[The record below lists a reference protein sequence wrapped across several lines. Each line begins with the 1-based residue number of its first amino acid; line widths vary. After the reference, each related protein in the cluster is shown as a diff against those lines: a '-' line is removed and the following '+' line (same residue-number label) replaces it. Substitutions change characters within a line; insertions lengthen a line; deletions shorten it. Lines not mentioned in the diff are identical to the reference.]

1 MRRYLR
7 SSEQL
12 LLGIKPT
19 ILWSYNGSL
28 RICWW
33 GKWIF
38 QAWNRDRIGLNP
50 QHVPSNQLDK
60 RHVCCIFDI
69 LWWDTTDIINMIW
82 YGEIPYITD
91 IINNMFQTLL
101 IWSMIWEKKHNIY
114 NIYIIYNYIIIYI
127 YMLYITD
134 IINNM
139 FQTYN
144 WITDINLEKTYASCR
159 LSDLSFTAADFFLS
173 GAYHWVMTCMPEKI
187 WYPKLNGSEWIMTM

>member
-127 YMLYITD
+127 YVIHNWYHQQYVPD
-134 IINNM
+134 I
-139 FQTYN
+139 
-144 WITDINLEKTYASCR
+144 
-159 LSDLSFTAADFFLS
+159 
-173 GAYHWVMTCMPEKI
+173 
-187 WYPKLNGSEWIMTM
+187 

>member
-1 MRRYLR
+1 MIPSSTYHPMRPRMNRSNTKPREFSILGEWDYVMKGTWDIWEQRGRVASTVITSYEAIWYLR

-19 ILWSYNGSL
+19 ILWSSNGSL

-60 RHVCCIFDI
+60 RHVCCIFHI
-69 LWWDTTDIINMIW
+69 FWWDTTDIINMIW

-91 IINNMFQTLL
+91 IWYHQQ
-101 IWSMIWEKKHNIY
+101 Y
-114 NIYIIYNYIIIYI
+114 VPD
-127 YMLYITD
+127 ITD
-134 IINNM
+134 IINDM
-139 FQTYN
+139 G
-144 WITDINLEKTYASCR
+144 EKNTLY
-159 LSDLSFTAADFFLS
+159 
-173 GAYHWVMTCMPEKI
+173 I
-187 WYPKLNGSEWIMTM
+187 